1 MAATILT
8 GVASMPQRDCGAG
21 AGRYLQQDVVPAR
34 AAIARSN
41 YTTSCYKDKVTGGS
55 VGQCS
60 AVRPASFCFNHWVS
74 AALLQSTDR
83 RMNVVQPSMQDAH
96 RYPYP
101 FAATRVTDPVSPHH
115 IPPAYTVP
123 DASNRC
129 ARYGARNAT
138 VEHLLAC
145 NKSEYIRS

>member
-1 MAATILT
+1 
-8 GVASMPQRDCGAG
+8 MPQRGCGEG

-41 YTTSCYKDKVTGGS
+41 FTSSCYKDMRTGGS

-60 AVRPASFCFNHWVS
+60 AVRPASFCVNRRVS

-83 RMNVVQPSMQDAH
+83 RMKVVPPSMQDAYRH
-96 RYPYP
+96 PYP
-101 FAATRVTDPVSPHH
+101 FTATRVTDPVSPHH
-115 IPPAYTVP
+115 IPPAYIVP

-129 ARYGARNAT
+129 ARHGARNAT

-145 NKSEYIRS
+145 YKSEYIRS